1 MYLTI
6 RSDGDIVV
14 PELNLQCLCFIAIK
28 KYQLP
33 MTGLP
38 DRLQQSIN
46 NFRLREVIKFSDGY
60 ELRED
65 NISCV
70 RVKTRY
76 INKDDDYTSKIFN
89 LIDVSSKTIKEKI
102 TSYEYRDDDD
112 FVRCLII
119 LAKITSIFVIV
130 PISNASVWENF
141 ENAGYLGRMDSMSYF
156 PDSNVMYIST
166 HKFPKFKFR
175 KEYFL

>member
-65 NISCV
+65 NIS
-70 RVKTRY
+70 
-76 INKDDDYTSKIFN
+76 
-89 LIDVSSKTIKEKI
+89 
-102 TSYEYRDDDD
+102 
-112 FVRCLII
+112 
-119 LAKITSIFVIV
+119 
-130 PISNASVWENF
+130 
-141 ENAGYLGRMDSMSYF
+141 
-156 PDSNVMYIST
+156 
-166 HKFPKFKFR
+166 
-175 KEYFL
+175 